1 MSKHA
6 DTAGLNSEADLAWG
20 PRALRLRNERNREHQ
35 SGLAAARAKWIRR
48 NKYYYESLKRLLRH
62 LVEPGKRVLNI
73 RCQTG
78 FLLGALQASYGVG
91 VEISPEMVEVARA
104 AHPRFK
110 YYEAFPED
118 FVPSEKFDYILLCDV
133 GDITDV
139 QKTLLRLQPACERH
153 TRLIIYSFN
162 DLWEPLIRLAQWL
175 HLKIPQTEQ
184 NWLSEQDL
192 VGLLT
197 LSGFEWLRTYRTALM
212 PKYIPLF
219 SAFMNRIVAKLP
231 IIGRLCMVE
240 VLIARPLP
248 KPVDISNVTV
258 SVVVPCKDERGNI
271 ESIVTRMP
279 ELARSTEIIFCDDK
293 STDGTGDEIRRLQ
306 RLYAE
311 RNIRAVDGPGI
322 CKSKNVWKGFEA
334 ATGDILVILDADLT
348 VMPEELPYFIAAI
361 TRGGAEFVNGSR
373 LVYPIPREGD
383 EGRQRRWEQGIQRH
397 FLVLARAENQG
408 HALRHESALAIRLG
422 ENSPH
427 GRHLGHYGPLGR
439 LRTPLRRR
447 QVECAHSDQPIHYQ
461 ERIPG
466 SQNNQSVQEWPYY
479 AAMCVHGF
487 RKLKMDYSAMLGT
500 EFRLEQIRAGRPRPG
515 LRPQHLTAVRAL
527 AGIAPGLRWPVRSCT
542 AGS

>member
-6 DTAGLNSEADLAWG
+6 ETAGLNSQADLAWG
-20 PRALRLRNERNREHQ
+20 PRALRLRNERNRQHQ

-48 NKYYYESLKRLLRH
+48 NKYYYESLKRLLRR

-78 FLLGALQASYGVG
+78 FLLDALQASYGVG

-118 FVPSEKFDYILLCDV
+118 FVPSERFDYILLCDV
-133 GDITDV
+133 GDIADV

-153 TRLIIYSFN
+153 TRLIIYSYN

-212 PKYIPLF
+212 PKYIPWF

-240 VLIARPLP
+240 VLVARPVP
-248 KPVDISNVTV
+248 KPVDISDVTV

-348 VMPEELPYFIAAI
+348 VMPEELPYFIAAL

-373 LVYPIPREGD
+373 LVYPIPREAMKGANVVGNKLFSAIFSYLLGQRIKDTLCGTKVLWRSDWERIRPTVDTWGTMDRWGD
-383 EGRQRRWEQGIQRH
+383 YELLFGAAK
-397 FLVLARAENQG
+397 LN
-408 HALRHESALAIRLG
+408 LRIL
-422 ENSPH
+422 
-427 GRHLGHYGPLGR
+427 
-439 LRTPLRRR
+439 
-447 QVECAHSDQPIHYQ
+447 DQPIHYQ
-461 ERIPG
+461 ERIYG
-466 SQNNQSVQEWPYY
+466 VTKMTKVFKNGLIMLR
-479 AAMCVHGF
+479 MCAHGF
-487 RKLKMDYSAMLGT
+487 RKLQMDY
-500 EFRLEQIRAGRPRPG
+500 
-515 LRPQHLTAVRAL
+515 
-527 AGIAPGLRWPVRSCT
+527 
-542 AGS
+542 